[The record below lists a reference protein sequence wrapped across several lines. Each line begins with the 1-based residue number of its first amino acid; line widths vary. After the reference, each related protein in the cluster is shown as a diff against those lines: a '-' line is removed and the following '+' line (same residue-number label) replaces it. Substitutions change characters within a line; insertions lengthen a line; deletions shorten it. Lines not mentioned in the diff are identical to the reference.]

1 LRKIVNVVRG
11 KNCDEVLYLLKALP
25 QKGARIVEKLVKSA
39 VANAKNNS
47 RQDPHK
53 LIVAEIFVDSA
64 GMLKRFRAQSRGR
77 GAPIKKRLSHVT
89 IEVREKQ

>member
-1 LRKIVNVVRG
+1 MRRIVNLIRG
-11 KNCDEVLYLLKALP
+11 KSCDEVLYVLKSLP
-25 QKGARIVEKLVKSA
+25 QKGARIVEKLVKSV

-47 RQDPHK
+47 HQDPRK
-53 LIVAEIFVDSA
+53 LFVSEIFVDSA

-77 GAPIKKRLSHVT
+77 GAPIKKRLSHLT